1 MNETRLTEILD
12 RIQHSSIG
20 VVGDFCLDAYWE
32 LDAHSAELSV
42 ETGKPTHAV
51 TKQRYSLG
59 GAGNVLSNV
68 VSLGVHKV
76 FAFGVRTEDLFGRE
90 LLRQLQACKV
100 DTTGMVLQLSDWD
113 TPVYAKPYLGAEE
126 QNRLDFGRFNS
137 ISQESANHLI
147 DALEASLPR
156 LDALIINQQLPNSI
170 YTSEV
175 IVTLNRLAEE
185 YAEMVFLLDSR
196 NRSIEFHHMIYKINA
211 REAARVFGRSVEN
224 NESVPDS
231 DLQHYARQLYTR
243 FLKPVFITHG
253 SLGIMLFDGKESAAI
268 PALQLHGPTDTVGA
282 GDTAVAAIACAL
294 AAGATWKEA
303 ATLATYA
310 AAVTVQKLRQT
321 GTARPSE
328 ILEIANSAG

>member
-1 MNETRLTEILD
+1 MNESRLTEILD

-32 LDAHSAELSV
+32 IDTVAAELSI

-51 TKQRYSLG
+51 TKQGYSLG

-100 DTTGMVLQLSDWD
+100 DTTGMVLQLTDWD

-137 ISQESANHLI
+137 ISQESAKHLI
-147 DALEASLPR
+147 NVLEASLPR

-170 YTSEV
+170 YTAEV

-185 YAEMVFLLDSR
+185 FAEKIFLLDSR
-196 NRSIEFHHMIYKINA
+196 NRSIEFQHMIYKINA

-224 NESVPDS
+224 NESVPSS

-253 SLGIMLFDGKESAAI
+253 SLGILLFDGKELAAI

-321 GTARPSE
+321 GTANPSE
-328 ILEIANSAG
+328 ILEIANSTK